1 MSAAGL
7 ANPSPAARSLSR
19 EIERVDH
26 ELWAILQRHVGR
38 CQLCAG
44 KKASEDL
51 CTLGSL
57 LRTSWSNVRELQRE
71 PSRWSVVEV
80 CEARL

>member
-7 ANPSPAARSLSR
+7 ANPAPAARSLSR
-19 EIERVDH
+19 EIERVDNEAW
-26 ELWAILQRHVGR
+26 ELLLRHIKR

-44 KKASEDL
+44 KKGSDDL
-51 CTLGSL
+51 CSLGSL
-57 LRTSWSNVRELQRE
+57 LRHAWHEVRTLQRE

-80 CEARL
+80 LAK